1 MLLSTR
7 EKEMIALLIKYHG
20 QYITI
25 HDIAQQLAVSSRTIH
40 RELKGVEAYLTSF
53 SLTLERANKKGLR
66 IAGADSDLND
76 LKQSIAQHQTIDLS
90 VEEQKVIIIYALIQ
104 AKEPVKQY
112 SLAQEIGVSVQT
124 LAKMLDDLELDLN
137 KYQLSLSRKRG
148 EGIYLVGT
156 ESKKREFL
164 SQLMVNNLN
173 STSVYSVIENHFVF
187 HSLNQIHK
195 DFVDLERIFNVERLL
210 MDYLSALPYQL
221 TESSYLTLTVH
232 IVLSISRIKNG
243 EYVALNDDIYDSVQN
258 TFEHKVA
265 SELADKLGQIYDVTF
280 NQAEIAFITIHLRG
294 AKRKNLNDTSLN
306 NRCEENK
313 IKAFVNKVE
322 MISGMTF
329 ADLDT
334 LVDGLTLHLN
344 PAINRLQANIETYN
358 PLTDMIKFKYPR
370 LFENVRLALNDCW
383 PDLIFPES
391 EIAFIVLHF
400 GAGNIGRGFIG
411 YILADNNVKVTFAD
425 VNEEIINALAHDHQ
439 YDVIL
444 ADESKTTTRVN
455 NVDAINSMQPS
466 EALKQAILEADII
479 TTAVGVNILP
489 IIAKSFAPFLKEKT
503 NHVNIVACENAI
515 MATDTLK
522 KAVLDITG
530 PLGNNIHFA
539 NSAVDRIVPL
549 QKNENILDVM
559 VEPFYEWVVEK
570 DAWYGPELNHIKYVD
585 DLTPYIERKLLTVNT
600 GHAYLA
606 YSGKFAGKATV
617 LDAVEDSSIEAGL
630 RRVLAETSQY
640 ITNEFDFTE
649 AEQAGYVEKII
660 DRFNNSYLSDEVT
673 RVGRGTLRKI
683 GPKDRI
689 IKPLTYL
696 YNKDLERTG
705 LLNTAALLLKYDDT
719 ADQET
724 VEKNNYIKEHGLKA
738 FLSEYAKVDDGLA
751 DEIIEA
757 YNSLS

>member
-66 IAGADSDLND
+66 ITGADSDLND

-124 LAKMLDDLELDLN
+124 LAKMLD
-137 KYQLSLSRKRG
+137 
-148 EGIYLVGT
+148 
-156 ESKKREFL
+156 
-164 SQLMVNNLN
+164 
-173 STSVYSVIENHFVF
+173 
-187 HSLNQIHK
+187 
-195 DFVDLERIFNVERLL
+195 DLERIFNVERLL

-280 NQAEIAFITIHLRG
+280 NLAEIAFITIHLRG

-313 IKAFVNKVE
+313 IKAFVKKVE

-400 GAGNIGRGFIG
+400 GGSIKNQGNRFLN
-411 YILADNNVKVTFAD
+411 ILVVCSSGMGTSRLLSTRLEQVFS
-425 VNEEIINALAHDHQ
+425 EIERITQASVSDLKSLDLSQ
-439 YDVIL
+439 YDGII
-444 ADESKTTTRVN
+444 STVN
-455 NVDAINSMQPS
+455 
-466 EALKQAILEADII
+466 
-479 TTAVGVNILP
+479 
-489 IIAKSFAPFLKEKT
+489 
-503 NHVNIVACENAI
+503 
-515 MATDTLK
+515 
-522 KAVLDITG
+522 LDID
-530 PLGNNIHFA
+530 
-539 NSAVDRIVPL
+539 S
-549 QKNENILDVM
+549 
-559 VEPFYEWVVEK
+559 
-570 DAWYGPELNHIKYVD
+570 
-585 DLTPYIERKLLTVNT
+585 PYLTVNPLLPDSDISYVAQFLNT
-600 GHAYLA
+600 KSTFQETRDKSSNMIDKDDVHIETKDIDGNTSFENEQTSYL
-606 YSGKFAGKATV
+606 
-617 LDAVEDSSIEAGL
+617 
-630 RRVLAETSQY
+630 TSV
-640 ITNEFDFTE
+640 F
-649 AEQAGYVEKII
+649 EKH
-660 DRFNNSYLSDEVT
+660 LSDEKSEQLMHHM
-673 RVGRGTLRKI
+673 RSGLTLLDSVKI
-683 GPKDRI
+683 VSTEVKQWQTYIADYLYQCDVINDPTSFAELLEQRLIDNPGWILSPYPVAIPHLRDNM
-689 IKPLTYL
+689 IKHPMILITVLEEPLTLPSIQNDNQTIKYMISMFIPDNDFMASL
-696 YNKDLERTG
+696 ISDLSEFLSLKLESIDTFMENPQELETLLRNKFLER
-705 LLNTAALLLKYDDT
+705 
-719 ADQET
+719 
-724 VEKNNYIKEHGLKA
+724 IKKQ
-738 FLSEYAKVDDGLA
+738 F
-751 DEIIEA
+751 I
-757 YNSLS
+757 